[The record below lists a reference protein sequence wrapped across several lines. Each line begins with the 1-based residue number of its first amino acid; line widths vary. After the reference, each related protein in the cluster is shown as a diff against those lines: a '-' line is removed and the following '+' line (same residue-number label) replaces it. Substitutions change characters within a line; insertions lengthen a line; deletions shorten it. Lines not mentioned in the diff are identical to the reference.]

1 MKCPTACSVGSCG
14 KNPVDAFVEV
24 PCRGG
29 YQCHPIQWPYNM
41 RGCYPDATALE
52 DCARETTRVSG
63 KAIAFSLQDC
73 YDEPKANKKY
83 CFIYQNAPANPKECQ
98 IDVFSQDQCI
108 YGTKDGAFY
117 ILKDEYGKRF
127 TDDSENPEEE
137 IFMDG
142 EYHGPTY
149 IKPYILTLT
158 CLLYL
163 CLHMKNKMSNNYHHH
178 CIMLLSK

>member
-1 MKCPTACSVGSCG
+1 MDVATKCPTACNVGSCV
-14 KNPVDAFVEV
+14 NPVDAFIEV

-29 YQCHPIQWPYNM
+29 DQCHPIQWPYIM
-41 RGCYPDATALE
+41 QGCYPDATALE

-73 YDEPKANKKY
+73 YDQPNANKKY

-98 IDVFSQDQCI
+98 LNVFGQDQCI

-117 ILKDEYGKRF
+117 ILKDEYPKRF
-127 TDDSENPEEE
+127 TDWEGGDDSVDPDHDEENHSGG

-142 EYHGPTY
+142 EYHGPT
-149 IKPYILTLT
+149 
-158 CLLYL
+158 
-163 CLHMKNKMSNNYHHH
+163 LHQ
-178 CIMLLSK
+178 II